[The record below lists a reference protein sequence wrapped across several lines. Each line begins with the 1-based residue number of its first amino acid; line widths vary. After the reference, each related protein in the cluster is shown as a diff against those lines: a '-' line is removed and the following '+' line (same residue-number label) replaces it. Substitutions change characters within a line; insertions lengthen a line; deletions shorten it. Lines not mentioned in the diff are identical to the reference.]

1 MVLLTKSKLAQ
12 KREKIN
18 ADLFSAFPKENRLFE
33 AISYAIMGSG
43 KRVRPLIVLLIAE
56 ALGNKL
62 DVSKAALALE
72 FFHTASLI
80 ADDLPCMDN
89 EELRRDKPTLHKV
102 YGESIALLSSYGLIS
117 EAFRKIHE
125 NGEEMKKAKE
135 PFSSMALEAT
145 SIALECAS
153 RCAGVQGAT
162 LGQYLDLFPIKQE
175 IESIEK
181 VIALKTITLFEG
193 SFVLGWVFGG
203 GDFTQLERVKELAK
217 HFGMAFQIR
226 DDILDMEEDF
236 KKKEH
241 ANIALVIGKQKAMN
255 RFFQELEKF
264 KKLLKELDVDSASF
278 EEICKKLTN
287 NLK

>member
-264 KKLLKELDVDSASF
+264 KKLLKELDVVSASF